1 MKTVAIDNT
10 PLAGLLEEIKKGEE
24 VILTSANHPVA
35 KVELLPVRKK
45 IQPRA
50 GTDPGIWM
58 APDFDAPLEDF
69 KEYME

>member
-1 MKTVAIDNT
+1 MKTVPIDNP
-10 PLAGLLEEIKKGEE
+10 PLSGLLEQIQKGEE
-24 VILTSANHPVA
+24 VILTSANQPVA
-35 KVELLPVRKK
+35 KVIPLPEKK
-45 IQPRA
+45 RIQPRA